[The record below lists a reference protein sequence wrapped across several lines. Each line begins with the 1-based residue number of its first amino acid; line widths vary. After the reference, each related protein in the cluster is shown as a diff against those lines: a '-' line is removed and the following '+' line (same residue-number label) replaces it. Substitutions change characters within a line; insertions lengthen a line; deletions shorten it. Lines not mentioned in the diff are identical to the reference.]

1 MNNLVKLSEILN
13 SKQKNQTI
21 ILSFLL
27 LSMSVFEIFF
37 LHSIYIV
44 INIIS
49 EKNINFNLGFIELTS
64 LGEKLI
70 DHKILVLS
78 IFLIFFFI
86 KTIFNI
92 LVLRYESNYL
102 YRTREKLSNEFFL
115 KYINLPKLL
124 HVKISIANLL
134 KKIIIEVDNLTVVLR
149 SLSTI
154 FLETSVL
161 LLISVYL
168 FFINFY
174 LALFL
179 FLIFTISSLVVLK
192 INKQKIM
199 EIGKEQLEN
208 NEMRIKIVNEILSSL
223 KSFRNL
229 KFKESSTRKY
239 FFYNKRAND
248 NAIMIALKNNYIRPI
263 FELIILTIAVSALL
277 FLFFKSFELK
287 DFFSEFTVFLA
298 ASYRLMPS
306 YARILSSY
314 QSYKFNIQTIDEY
327 YNDKISLFNSN
338 KSENNL
344 DSKEINFQNLIFFKN
359 INFSYLNK
367 ISRKNTILKNINFK
381 IVKGSKIVVIGE
393 SGSGKTTLLELLMG
407 LSKPLSGKI
416 FIDGNEQNLS
426 NLSWQ
431 EKIGYVPQN
440 IFITSESLKKN
451 IGFGYEDN
459 EIDIE
464 KVSEC
469 INFCN
474 LNNFVESLPNGI
486 NTKLKDLGLNISG
499 GQKQRI
505 GLARALYNNPE
516 ILILDE
522 PTSNLDEK
530 NEVEIIQKLLK
541 IKNVTLII
549 TSHKKNLLLN
559 FDQIFELYNSSLR
572 AKKNE
577 SK

>member
-179 FLIFTISSLVVLK
+179 FLIFTISSLVLLK
-192 INKQKIM
+192 INKQQIM

-314 QSYKFNIQTIDEY
+314 QSYKFNIQTIDQY

-338 KSENNL
+338 KNENNL

-367 ISRKNTILKNINFK
+367 TSRKNTILKNINFK

-393 SGSGKTTLLELLMG
+393 SGSGKTTLLEILMG

-416 FIDGNEQNLS
+416 FIDGNEQNLN
-426 NLSWQ
+426 NLNWQ

-459 EIDIE
+459 EIDIQ
-464 KVSEC
+464 KISEC

>member
-223 KSFRNL
+223 KSFKNL

-239 FFYNKRAND
+239 FFYNKRSND

-314 QSYKFNIQTIDEY
+314 QSYKFNIRSI
-327 YNDKISLFNSN
+327 
-338 KSENNL
+338 
-344 DSKEINFQNLIFFKN
+344 IFFIISSPN
-359 INFSYLNK
+359 YEWRFSRLSFRCVK
-367 ISRKNTILKNINFK
+367 IHF
-381 IVKGSKIVVIGE
+381 
-393 SGSGKTTLLELLMG
+393 
-407 LSKPLSGKI
+407 
-416 FIDGNEQNLS
+416 
-426 NLSWQ
+426 
-431 EKIGYVPQN
+431 
-440 IFITSESLKKN
+440 
-451 IGFGYEDN
+451 
-459 EIDIE
+459 
-464 KVSEC
+464 
-469 INFCN
+469 
-474 LNNFVESLPNGI
+474 
-486 NTKLKDLGLNISG
+486 
-499 GQKQRI
+499 
-505 GLARALYNNPE
+505 
-516 ILILDE
+516 LIW
-522 PTSNLDEK
+522 
-530 NEVEIIQKLLK
+530 
-541 IKNVTLII
+541 
-549 TSHKKNLLLN
+549 
-559 FDQIFELYNSSLR
+559 
-572 AKKNE
+572 
-577 SK
+577 

>member
-1 MNNLVKLSEILN
+1 MNNFAKLSEILN
-13 SKQKNQTI
+13 SKQKIQST

-27 LSMSVFEIFF
+27 LSVSVFEIIF

-49 EKNINFNLGFIELTS
+49 EKDINFNLGFIKLTS
-64 LGEKLI
+64 LSEKLI
-70 DHKILVLS
+70 DYKILVLF
-78 IFLIFFFI
+78 IFIIFFFI
-86 KTIFNI
+86 KTTFNV

-115 KYINLPKLL
+115 KYVNLPKLL

-179 FLIFTISSLVVLK
+179 FLIFTISSLVLLK
-192 INKQKIM
+192 INKQQIM

-223 KSFRNL
+223 KSFKNL
-229 KFKESSTRKY
+229 KFKENSTRKY

-287 DFFSEFTVFLA
+287 DFVSEFTVFLA

-314 QSYKFNIQTIDEY
+314 QSYKFNIQIVDEY

-367 ISRKNTILKNINFK
+367 ISRKNRILKNINFK

-416 FIDGNEQNLS
+416 FIDGNEQSLS

-459 EIDIE
+459 EIDIQ
-464 KVSEC
+464 KINEC

-486 NTKLKDLGLNISG
+486 NTKLKDLGSNISG

-541 IKNVTLII
+541 IKNVTLIV

-577 SK
+577 S